1 MMEQM
6 LSQIGKTFP
15 LQELDAGEF
24 KHLKVNGMK
33 FTIRA
38 FEAEGLGHVST
49 MQAKGFF
56 GLMQMDTLIINPKY
70 VDLPLLSYDRVLAAG
85 NDTLIFELYDT
96 QESPCD
102 LSAVDEVKQ
111 NAATLPT
118 HDLGEHWYDP
128 IKLPQSLSVKGKKP
142 HRIAFDQTAK
152 DYLSAFL
159 HSAAQAAPCNPA
171 AKMDKASVYVN
182 GLLTHGGPSTD
193 VFKKALGDEKTTAL
207 FRHILFG
214 TKI

>member
-24 KHLKVNGMK
+24 EHLKVNGMK

-111 NAATLPT
+111 NAANLPS
-118 HDLGEHWYDP
+118 HDLGQHWYDP

-142 HRIAFDQTAK
+142 HRIAFDQTAI
-152 DYLSAFL
+152 DYLTAFL

-171 AKMDKASVYVN
+171 PKMEKASVYVN

-193 VFKKALGDEKTTAL
+193 VFKKALGDEKTGKL
-207 FRHILFG
+207 FREVLFG
-214 TKI
+214 TGR

>member
-6 LSQIGKTFP
+6 LSQIGQTFP

-24 KHLKVNGMK
+24 EHLKVNGMK

-56 GLMQMDTLIINPKY
+56 GLMQMDTLIINPKH

-96 QESPCD
+96 LENPCD
-102 LSAVDEVKQ
+102 LPKVDAVKQ
-111 NAATLPT
+111 NAANLPT
-118 HDLGEHWYDP
+118 HDLGKHWYDP
-128 IKLPQSLSVKGKKP
+128 IKLPQSFSVKGKKP
-142 HRIAFDQTAK
+142 HHTAFDQTAK
-152 DYLSAFL
+152 DYLTAFL

-171 AKMDKASVYVN
+171 PKMEKASVYVN

-193 VFKKALGDEKTTAL
+193 VFKKALGDEKTGKL
-207 FRHILFG
+207 FREVLFG
-214 TKI
+214 TKM